1 MLSIGDNIHIVYMDL
16 HHVVN
21 HFHVLQSGFQII
33 RDERLKNGTQ
43 DVYDKNY
50 EYYHGIMAMPDASF
64 CIQNIHGTGIQR
76 KHDSYARKKN
86 VGKKAGNM
94 VLKQSHA
101 VLGVVSNVSYTR

>member
-1 MLSIGDNIHIVYMDL
+1 
-16 HHVVN
+16 
-21 HFHVLQSGFQII
+21 
-33 RDERLKNGTQ
+33 
-43 DVYDKNY
+43 
-50 EYYHGIMAMPDASF
+50 MAMPDASF

-101 VLGVVSNVSYTR
+101 KK